1 MKQLRLRHRD
11 MILLEALA
19 LRIRLISQKQ
29 AAEAF
34 WECHIPNARRR
45 LKQLAVAEFLQRAS
59 APAQPLP
66 EMVQPVVRWQPG
78 QEPPN
83 ANRVSYRLKQRW
95 KFRVLIPTIVYCAT
109 ERTVLQFGGKARSQN
124 KVTQVTHDLGLTA
137 TWIRYYQESS
147 RETSFWVG
155 EDVLAPTRRRQKL
168 PDAALLDRSG
178 NPALLIEFGG
188 SYAAD
193 RVAAFHE
200 DAASRQLPYH
210 LW

>member
-1 MKQLRLRHRD
+1 MKQLRLRNRD
-11 MILLEALA
+11 MVLLEALA
-19 LRIRLISQKQ
+19 LRIRIISQKQ

-45 LKQLAVAEFLQRAS
+45 LKQLTGAGFLKRAS

-66 EMVQPVVRWQPG
+66 EMIQPILRWQPG
-78 QEPPN
+78 QDFPN
-83 ANRVSYRLKQRW
+83 ANRVSHRLKQRW
-95 KFRVLIPTIVYCAT
+95 KFRALLPTVVYFAT
-109 ERTVLQFGGKARSQN
+109 KRTTLQFGGKTRSQN

-137 TWIRYYQESS
+137 TWIRYHQESN

-155 EDVLAPTRRRQKL
+155 EDILAPTRRRQKL

-193 RVAAFHE
+193 RVTAFHE